1 MTVLQVITL
10 IAGIVV
16 ALAVILWLGL
26 RIKPAPFPTY
36 PDPTGDLPRV
46 PLREGLPAPVRRFY
60 EVISGEQILLIHSA
74 VFGGHGQLRFMGITF
89 PARWRFIHDAGRGY
103 RHHIEL
109 IIWGISVLTVHETF
123 LDGNFRMVLPMG
135 TEESQPRNDLAANL
149 GLWGESLFLPSIYV
163 TDPRV
168 HWEAIDAEHARL
180 IVPFGDDSQT
190 DSFTVTFDPVSG
202 LITAMETMRFQ
213 QPTDTEKQP
222 WRLEPQDWARM
233 EGLLIPQQATVTW
246 VWDGSPWLTIAV
258 EEIVYNIDVSD
269 YIRAE
274 GV

>member
-10 IAGIVV
+10 LAGILV
-16 ALAVILWLGL
+16 ALAVIFWLGL
-26 RIKPAPFPTY
+26 RIKPAPFPAY
-36 PDPTGDLPRV
+36 PEPTGDLPRV
-46 PLREGLPAPVRRFY
+46 PLREGLPTPVRRFY
-60 EVISGEQILLIHSA
+60 EVISGKQLPLIHSA
-74 VFGGHGQLRFMGITF
+74 VFGGRGQLRFMGITF

-109 IIWGISVLTVHETF
+109 TVWGIPVLTVHETF
-123 LDGNFRMVLPMG
+123 LDGHFRMVLPMG
-135 TEESQPRNDLAANL
+135 TEEGQPRSDLAANL
-149 GLWGESLFLPSIYV
+149 GLWGESLFLPSIFV

-168 HWEAIDAEHARL
+168 RWEAIDAEHAQL
-180 IVPFGDDSQT
+180 IVPFGDDGQT

-202 LITAMETMRFQ
+202 LITALEAMRFQ

-222 WRLEPQDWARM
+222 WRLEPQDWTRI
-233 EGLLIPQQATVTW
+233 EGMLIPQQAAVTW
-246 VWDGSPWLTIAV
+246 VWDGSPWLTVTA

-269 YIRAE
+269 YIRAR